1 GGQLNNIPLQNW
13 DFQSFWHIILNDNHP
28 FLYNLCLKIYAHL
41 LGTSDFVLR
50 FFSAIW
56 ILFGAI
62 TSYIILYKHH
72 YKSLALLYIIFFL
85 LAPQTIYYAQECRNY
100 AMLLCLTSIFCTLLY
115 LVLESMHD
123 RLKLTHQFWYF
134 LGILLCGTAL
144 VLTHYYA
151 YVFVFCVGV
160 VFLLQSI
167 LTRKFFIPLF
177 ICFGLMGLAGI
188 IWISIHHFYGGFL
201 DRMDTAWVFE
211 YSLWWLLFSIILSC
225 FGKFAWIL
233 IACSLL
239 FAFRYSGFT
248 PYRQYAP
255 FLYIVG
261 LEFIIVSLIFLNLS
275 QTMTGRFFI
284 EIHILIYLFIA
295 NVLLYSQAFLRY
307 LKPIVLAI
315 ALTLTAHSFFIS
327 ATYHKE
333 DLRTAS
339 EYIAKHFDS
348 AQCLLPVRWI
358 AYRRYLPQFEAI
370 EKPLVQKECDLIY
383 LTADRE
389 DTNFADTRIALEQ
402 HNIKDYKLI
411 SFNGAV
417 VVIKEK

>member
-1 GGQLNNIPLQNW
+1 M
-13 DFQSFWHIILNDNHP
+13 
-28 FLYNLCLKIYAHL
+28 
-41 LGTSDFVLR
+41 GTSDFVLR

-211 YSLWWLLFSIILSC
+211 YACGGYFLALFYLALENLLGF
-225 FGKFAWIL
+225 
-233 IACSLL
+233 SLL
-239 FAFRYSGFT
+239 VAY
-248 PYRQYAP
+248 
-255 FLYIVG
+255 FLLLDIV
-261 LEFIIVSLIFLNLS
+261 
-275 QTMTGRFFI
+275 
-284 EIHILIYLFIA
+284 
-295 NVLLYSQAFLRY
+295 VLLLIDNMHHF
-307 LKPIVLAI
+307 
-315 ALTLTAHSFFIS
+315 
-327 ATYHKE
+327 
-333 DLRTAS
+333 
-339 EYIAKHFDS
+339 YI
-348 AQCLLPVRWI
+348 L
-358 AYRRYLPQFEAI
+358 
-370 EKPLVQKECDLIY
+370 
-383 LTADRE
+383 
-389 DTNFADTRIALEQ
+389 
-402 HNIKDYKLI
+402 
-411 SFNGAV
+411 
-417 VVIKEK
+417 